1 MTNDT
6 STLSGALLE
15 MKDQLI
21 YELGEKG
28 VTATYDSSTGLL
40 GLISKIGD
48 IQTGGGG
55 SGVPC
60 YNIEFTSNS
69 LNYSDWSFSQNTD
82 VAILEVYLQYQYAPH
97 SATVTISDGTNSYN
111 VTTNAN
117 GIGKL
122 EAPITASSTTFTA
135 SYTNTTDTFTVS
147 KSTFLFKDKCDS
159 STNLSHYEESEAIYT
174 STSGTPAS
182 VIGYDSTLGAYDVH
196 PTNTSSTYY
205 SMIPITDLDDET
217 DYVFEMKI
225 YCKASKS
232 SNDIG
237 IYCDN
242 ADDTTSV
249 GYGVTL
255 NIYNHRIYGRGFIKA
270 GSSYSRN
277 NIDITAEKSIAQHW
291 YTLRVKVTDAR
302 FDTELYDASMNL
314 ITSFG
319 YAQAVDNKQ
328 FGILVRGGSVANN
341 TNYIKHIKV
350 RSIAE

>member
-21 YELGEKG
+21 YELGQKG
-28 VTATYDSSTGLL
+28 VTASYDSSTGLL

-60 YNIEFTSNS
+60 YNVKFTSNS
-69 LNYSDWSFSQNTD
+69 LDYSDWSFTSD
-82 VAILEVYLQYQYAPH
+82 GHIASLEVYLQYQYAPY
-97 SATVTISDGTNSYN
+97 SGDVTISDGTNSYT
-111 VTTNAN
+111 VTTNSS

-122 EAPITASSTTFTA
+122 EVPVTASSTTFTA
-135 SYTNTTDTFTVS
+135 SYTNTSDTFTVT
-147 KSTFLFKDKCDS
+147 KSTFLFVDKCNS
-159 STNLSHYEESEAIYT
+159 ATNLTHYEASEGVYT

-182 VIGYDSTLGAYDVH
+182 TIGYDSTLSAYDIH

-217 DYVFEMKI
+217 DYIFEMKL

-249 GYGVTL
+249 GYGVSL
-255 NIYNHRIYGRGFIKA
+255 NIYNHRIYGRGFVKA

-277 NIDITAEKSIAQHW
+277 NIDITTEKSVAQSW

-302 FDTELYDASMNL
+302 FDTELYDANMNL

-328 FGILVRGGSVANN
+328 FGLLVRGGTVANN
-341 TNYIKHIKV
+341 TNYVKHIKV
-350 RSIAE
+350 RSIA